1 MVGMNKILVIG
12 SGGAGKSTFAKRLGA
27 VLKLEV
33 IHLDALYWSSGWVEM
48 PKDEW
53 RVVVAELLRRDSW
66 IMDGN
71 YGGTLDLRLGACDA
85 VIFVD
90 LPRLVCLLRVL
101 KRRALY
107 RKKSRPDMANG
118 CDEKLNWEFLKW
130 VWNYPSKK
138 KPDVLEKLKRYSQ
151 TKSVIILR
159 SDSEIESFFEELSHS
174 LRPRKELSNVDGET
188 ALV

>member
-53 RVVVAELLRRDSW
+53 RVVVEELLRRDSW

-71 YGGTLDLRLGACDA
+71 YGGTLDIRLGACDA
-85 VIFVD
+85 VIFLD

-138 KPDVLEKLKRYSQ
+138 KPAVLEKLKRYSQ